1 MSHVSSAALLR
12 LGSGPAQVCSGV
24 LRPVYLLIH
33 TRADSTNQIS
43 YFLGI
48 LAWVQSSSHL
58 LPTSFPSGHVPTQL
72 LLFSPLINVPLKSTV
87 LRTGEACQSAAQEIN
102 CASPRPHVSLIVFQ
116 PSFKIVKHIIG
127 NPGTIVFRDC
137 PSGIFLPGSFTCSP
151 IELFFCRIGPAPRL
165 STEGVAITYLV
176 AAFGRGRVTS

>member
-1 MSHVSSAALLR
+1 M
-12 LGSGPAQVCSGV
+12 
-24 LRPVYLLIH
+24 
-33 TRADSTNQIS
+33 
-43 YFLGI
+43 
-48 LAWVQSSSHL
+48 
-58 LPTSFPSGHVPTQL
+58 PTQL
-72 LLFSPLINVPLKSTV
+72 LLFSPLINIPLKSTV
-87 LRTGEACQSAAQEIN
+87 LRTGEAYQSVAQEIN
-102 CASPRPHVSLIVFQ
+102 CASPRPHVSLIAFQ

-176 AAFGRGRVTS
+176 VSLWQRQGHQLILLKLQNPPSSFICARIRRNGNIYFQ